1 MRKAAGEQ
9 VFPHVFG
16 TDMYGRDILVRV
28 IIRKDGRK
36 AAYASQRNSQT
47 DFPLIACCVSRLGH
61 YWDVSVGARPARAQV
76 IRILDDGHDSL
87 GQLAKEAAEHFTFGT
102 NLRGSAGY
110 RKALAQVREKEY
122 AWFARGSEVLSYGI
136 AVGGGRVAV
145 RMAEGD

>member
-1 MRKAAGEQ
+1 M
-9 VFPHVFG
+9 
-16 TDMYGRDILVRV
+16 RV

-110 RKALAQVREKEY
+110 RKALAQVYIRRLME
-122 AWFARGSEVLSYGI
+122 SLT
-136 AVGGGRVAV
+136 GRSVSK
-145 RMAEGD
+145 G